1 MGLYMSKFFGVFFVL
16 LKNFLIKE
24 AFDRDRGVGGGVPL
38 ISGMVLSMV
47 CWGRWRGGAG
57 YSLVPRRQ
65 SVKSLF
71 HQGGNNNKGRRE

>member
-1 MGLYMSKFFGVFFVL
+1 MMGFMCLHLSKFFGVFFAL
-16 LKNFLIKE
+16 SKNSHIKE

-71 HQGGNNNKGRRE
+71 HQRGE